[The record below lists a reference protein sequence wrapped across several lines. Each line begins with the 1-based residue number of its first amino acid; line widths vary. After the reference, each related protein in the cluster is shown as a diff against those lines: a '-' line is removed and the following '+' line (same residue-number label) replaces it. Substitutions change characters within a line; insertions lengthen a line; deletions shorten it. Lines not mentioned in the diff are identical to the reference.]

1 MKSKFFIK
9 YFPTLLVCLSA
20 IIGLIGF
27 YIYFKDHNISYNIS
41 DLVYAVLKLFLFG
54 NDFSLRHINVFL
66 NIARFLGPLSLAT
79 AIIQGALK
87 LFSSRINIEKV
98 KRFKDHIIICGDAE
112 SNKPLIKDITDSE
125 KGDYIVVKNE
135 KDIDVNPIKNTVE
148 YQNINNDLL
157 TDIAFYKSRYLI
169 VSFNDDAESLN
180 FTASLLDTI
189 DLDKIQKEIDIIL
202 LFKNPKWSELS
213 NDMGI
218 LRNINEKVS
227 KSTFFNIRYLN
238 YIDKAIRKNMLVCA
252 PDIIKPITDIKDPAI
267 EVGIIGNNTI
277 MQRLIINLALNS
289 HYIND
294 QKLKIYVSH
303 NSSEEFSAFIRE
315 YQLNKILEI
324 IEVDFEELSDKTNI
338 TAIYI
343 CENDELKLMQYVK
356 ALQESD
362 TLSNVK
368 RFIFIE
374 QSNNITSLLPAK
386 QNTIIDI
393 SQEIGV
399 FDNVINESLDDL
411 AKTIHNDYITKL
423 KEKDKL
429 EPDPEK
435 KKLKADDATHQMWDL
450 LPDEIKDRNRLQADH
465 IDVKLRSVACKKA
478 PIDSPK
484 EIYDWG
490 NDPRIE
496 ALSGAEHNRWNAYKY
511 YKGWKQGGVK
521 DEQKKTHPYLIPYE
535 KLDDDIKKND
545 RNTIKHIPDLLEILG
560 YKAVSQ

>member
-1 MKSKFFIK
+1 
-9 YFPTLLVCLSA
+9 
-20 IIGLIGF
+20 
-27 YIYFKDHNISYNIS
+27 
-41 DLVYAVLKLFLFG
+41 
-54 NDFSLRHINVFL
+54 
-66 NIARFLGPLSLAT
+66 
-79 AIIQGALK
+79 
-87 LFSSRINIEKV
+87 
-98 KRFKDHIIICGDAE
+98 
-112 SNKPLIKDITDSE
+112 
-125 KGDYIVVKNE
+125 
-135 KDIDVNPIKNTVE
+135 
-148 YQNINNDLL
+148 
-157 TDIAFYKSRYLI
+157 
-169 VSFNDDAESLN
+169 
-180 FTASLLDTI
+180 
-189 DLDKIQKEIDIIL
+189 
-202 LFKNPKWSELS
+202 
-213 NDMGI
+213 
-218 LRNINEKVS
+218 
-227 KSTFFNIRYLN
+227 
-238 YIDKAIRKNMLVCA
+238 
-252 PDIIKPITDIKDPAI
+252 PAI